1 LIIIY
6 TPEFGGEPEHYDA
19 RDLLVS
25 EASIVSRTIDMK
37 WGEIQQGLEQE
48 DLDAM
53 RGIVWVLKKRQQPTL
68 RFGDF
73 DPKVDSMVTRMSRRE
88 VTDYVE
94 NAFSLVG
101 TDPDL
106 TREKVAQVLSEL
118 PDTAAADPE
127 HARALIEQMAK
138 DPKDQPDTEVPEEPV
153 PDGELSSPSPTSNSP
168 ETSTSPSSPISST
181 SPLQESTA

>member
-6 TPEFGGEPEHYDA
+6 TPADGEAEHYDA
-19 RDLLVS
+19 KDLLVS
-25 EASIVSRTIDMK
+25 EAAIVQRTIDMK
-37 WGEIQQGLEQE
+37 WGEIQQGLEHE

-53 RGIVWVLKKRQQPTL
+53 RGIVWVQKKRRQPTL

-73 DPKVDSMVTRMSRRE
+73 DPRVDEMVTRMSRRE

-94 NAFSLVG
+94 NAFGMVG
-101 TDPDL
+101 TDPEL
-106 TREKVAQVLSEL
+106 TVEKVAEILSEL

-138 DPKDQPDTEVPEEPV
+138 GPKEDPEPE
-153 PDGELSSPSPTSNSP
+153 P
-168 ETSTSPSSPISST
+168 EG
-181 SPLQESTA
+181 

>member
-6 TPEFGGEPEHYDA
+6 TPADGEPEHYDA

-37 WGEIQQGLEQE
+37 WGDIQAGLENE

-53 RGIVWVLKKRQQPTL
+53 RGIVWVLKKRQTPTL

-73 DPKVDSMVTRMSRRE
+73 DPRVDAMVTRMSRRE
-88 VTDYVE
+88 VSDYVE
-94 NAFSLVG
+94 NSFSLVG
-101 TDPDL
+101 TDPEL
-106 TREKVAQVLSEL
+106 TRERVAEILSEL

-127 HARALIEQMAK
+127 HARRLIEQLAK
-138 DPKDQPDTEVPEEPV
+138 DPKDQPDPQPSEPEES
-153 PDGELSSPSPTSNSP
+153 GESSSPSPTSNSH
-168 ETSTSPSSPISST
+168 ESSSSPSSPTSST
-181 SPLQESTA
+181 SPLPESTA